1 MKKVACF
8 GEVMM
13 RLSTPGHQM
22 FGQARQ
28 FNACYGGA
36 EANVAIS
43 LATFGVPASFITRVP
58 ANDLGECVWQE
69 LRRYGVVTQ
78 GVYTGGD
85 RLGLYFLESGAG
97 FRSSK
102 VIYDR
107 SHSSFAEL
115 TLGMIDWEA
124 HLAGHEWFHWS
135 GISPAVSQSAAA
147 VCLEGVK
154 MAKKLGLQISCDLNY
169 RSKLWQYTDSPEEI
183 MTELLARTDVV
194 LANPDDVWHYFG
206 IKAEGYDIDDPAYNE
221 AVLQLLV
228 QKFPNIKTAVT
239 TLRRTV
245 NASHNTWAALML
257 QHDESLVSQTYDLN
271 PIIDRVGGGDSFMAG
286 LIYGLI
292 KHSDDLQYALE
303 FAVAASAL
311 KHSIEGDANL
321 VKVADV
327 AKLLEGGSVAARVSR

>member
-43 LATFGVPASFITRVP
+43 LATFGIPASFITRVP
-58 ANDLGECVWQE
+58 ANDFGECVGQE
-69 LRRYGVVTQ
+69 LRRHGVATD
-78 GVYTGGD
+78 GIYMGGD
-85 RLGLYFLESGAG
+85 RLGVYFLESGAG

-107 SHSSFAEL
+107 SHSSFATL
-115 TLGMIDWEA
+115 TPGMIDWEA
-124 HLAGHEWFHWS
+124 HLAGHDWFHWS
-135 GISPAVSQSAAA
+135 GISPAVSQCAAA
-147 VCLEGVK
+147 VCLEGVQ
-154 MAKKLGLQISCDLNY
+154 MAQQLGLQVSCDLNY

-183 MTELLARTDVV
+183 MTELMARTDVV
-194 LANPDDVWHYFG
+194 LANPDDAWHYFG
-206 IKAEGYDIDDPAYNE
+206 IRAEGYDIDDPAYNE

-228 QKFPNIKTAVT
+228 QRFPNIKTAVT

-245 NASHNTWAALML
+245 NASHNTWAALL
-257 QHDESLVSQTYDLN
+257 LHQGNSLLSPTYDLN

-286 LIYGLI
+286 LIYGLLL
-292 KHSDDLQYALE
+292 HPNDLQYALNY
-303 FAVAASAL
+303 AVAASAL

-327 AKLLEGGSVAARVSR
+327 AKLLKGGSVAARVSR